1 MNDADVKVTAT
12 SQIAQMYIRKQNI
25 YTERKIYPYVKM
37 EDLRLDL
44 LPKLR
49 VMAANNS
56 GSQSHP
62 WIHLTDEE
70 LLKSMR
76 LYSVD
81 RLTGEAG
88 FNLAAIMLLGKDE
101 VIADVV
107 PAYVT
112 DALCRVV
119 DQDRYDDRE
128 IIKTNLIERYE
139 RLMNFGHKHL
149 PDRFY
154 LEKDQRISIRDII
167 TREMIANTLIH
178 REYTSAYQAKFVIEK
193 DCMYTENANRVS
205 QEAILTE
212 ESIMPNPKNPI
223 IASFFW
229 NIGYADQLGSGVR
242 NLFKYC
248 KAYAGGDTQFL
259 EGDVFK
265 LTVQLNGIFMD
276 GGGFAINNNNNQSEL
291 SLDDQDILE
300 IMKKEPFISQ
310 KEIAE
315 RLKCNL
321 NTVKYRVRRLQ
332 KCGLVERSGT
342 NRNGHWIVSFGNRN
356 YPFR

>member
-1 MNDADVKVTAT
+1 MNDADVKVTST

-223 IASFFW
+223 IASFFR

-242 NLFKYC
+242 NLFK
-248 KAYAGGDTQFL
+248 
-259 EGDVFK
+259 
-265 LTVQLNGIFMD
+265 
-276 GGGFAINNNNNQSEL
+276 
-291 SLDDQDILE
+291 
-300 IMKKEPFISQ
+300 
-310 KEIAE
+310 
-315 RLKCNL
+315 
-321 NTVKYRVRRLQ
+321 
-332 KCGLVERSGT
+332 
-342 NRNGHWIVSFGNRN
+342 
-356 YPFR
+356 